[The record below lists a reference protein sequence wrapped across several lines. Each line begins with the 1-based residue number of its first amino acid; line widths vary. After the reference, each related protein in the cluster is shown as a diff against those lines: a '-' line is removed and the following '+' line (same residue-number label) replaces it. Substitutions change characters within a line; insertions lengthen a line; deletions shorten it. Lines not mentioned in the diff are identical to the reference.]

1 MHCSIASRS
10 CVCSRSVELTAS
22 SSSLDILAAFTS
34 DIIGSKRSAA
44 LQTRLGSSF
53 LCDHG
58 HAVILFAMVTLTV
71 KRPRLLPQRSFP
83 DYAYLPG
90 RQPHPVRDPAGH
102 SYRIGPLPLA
112 TEASLDSD
120 AFAWG
125 QDLFNHGYYWEAH
138 EAWEGLWQVAE
149 RGSAVRMLLK
159 GLILVSAAG
168 VKIREGK
175 QEAARRHAGRA
186 AALFRRLMTVQHRD
200 FARALGISP
209 AALADHAERAARTPA
224 VLKSTVPGYPEPVFD
239 FILGP
244 EARAR

>member
-1 MHCSIASRS
+1 M
-10 CVCSRSVELTAS
+10 LY
-22 SSSLDILAAFTS
+22 
-34 DIIGSKRSAA
+34 
-44 LQTRLGSSF
+44 
-53 LCDHG
+53 
-58 HAVILFAMVTLTV
+58 AMATYVV

-102 SYRIGPLPLA
+102 SYHVGPLPPA
-112 TEASLDSD
+112 TQASLDSD

-138 EAWEGLWQVAE
+138 EAWEDLWQAAA

-175 QEAARRHAGRA
+175 HNAALRHAGRA
-186 AALFRRLMTVQHRD
+186 AALFRRLMTVQHSD
-200 FARALGISP
+200 FAPALGNFL
-209 AALADHAERAARTPA
+209 AALADHAEATARTPP
-224 VLKSTVPGYPEPVFD
+224 VLQSTILGHPEPVFD
-239 FILGP
+239 FILGSKS
-244 EARAR
+244 RARQRR

>member
-1 MHCSIASRS
+1 MVI
-10 CVCSRSVELTAS
+10 
-22 SSSLDILAAFTS
+22 
-34 DIIGSKRSAA
+34 
-44 LQTRLGSSF
+44 
-53 LCDHG
+53 
-58 HAVILFAMVTLTV
+58 AVILFAMATRVV
-71 KRPRLLPQRSFP
+71 KRPRLLPQRNFP

-102 SYRIGPLPLA
+102 SYHIGPLPLV

-149 RGSAVRMLLK
+149 RGSAVRILLK

-175 QEAARRHAGRA
+175 QEAALRHAGRA
-186 AALFRRLMTVQHRD
+186 AALFRRLMTAQHRD

-209 AALADHAERAARTPA
+209 AALADHAQATARTPA
-224 VLKSTVPGYPEPVFD
+224 VLKSAVPGHPESVFD
-239 FILGP
+239 FILGSKSCP
-244 EARAR
+244 RQGSLRESRRRNSR